1 MITVGVLA
9 NNAPVRVVVTNDFR
23 EVNLKFWG
31 KLEVEK
37 DVIFFLAQTELDE
50 AFFNIGVSGYFVVKS
65 SGACLD

>member
-1 MITVGVLA
+1 LA

-50 AFFNIGVSGYFVVKS
+50 AFFNIGVSGYFVVETFS
-65 SGACLD
+65 SCINQFFLR